1 MLFFLDSAKLD
12 EIEYAIQKWKIDGV
26 TTNPRHLA
34 NAKMKV
40 EQFIEKIKPMVENTH
55 ISVSI
60 EVNPHLNDAESM
72 VEEAQRIAS
81 MCENFVIKI
90 PATEA
95 GFEALSVLSK
105 KGVKVNVTLVFNV
118 VQALQAARLCA
129 YYISPFV
136 GWKEERGDYDVD
148 FINNVVRAVKNY
160 GFKSKILIAAV
171 RSARHF
177 TEAALAGADII
188 TASFEVYKRSFENP
202 YSNLGLDIFKD
213 SWDQMY
219 K

>member
-1 MLFFLDSAKLD
+1 
-12 EIEYAIQKWKIDGV
+12 
-26 TTNPRHLA
+26 
-34 NAKMKV
+34 
-40 EQFIEKIKPMVENTH
+40 
-55 ISVSI
+55 
-60 EVNPHLNDAESM
+60 
-72 VEEAQRIAS
+72 
-81 MCENFVIKI
+81 
-90 PATEA
+90 
-95 GFEALSVLSK
+95 
-105 KGVKVNVTLVFNV
+105 
-118 VQALQAARLCA
+118 
-129 YYISPFV
+129 V

>member
-12 EIEYAIQKWKIDGV
+12 EIEYAIKRWKIDGV

-34 NAKMKV
+34 NAHMRV
-40 EQFIEKIKPMVENTH
+40 EEFVDRIKPLVENTN

-60 EVNPHLNDAESM
+60 EVNPHLNEAESM
-72 VEEAQRIAS
+72 VEEAQRLAS

-118 VQALQAARLCA
+118 VQALQAARLGA

-136 GWKEERGDYDVD
+136 GWKEERGDYDQN
-148 FINNVVRAVKNY
+148 FISNVVKAVKNY

-202 YSNLGLDIFKD
+202 YSSLGLGIFKD
-213 SWDQMY
+213 SWDQIQ